1 MMKILYKETKAGA
14 SRPPCEMNREYSV
27 DGGKTWMPA
36 VGEDSFQEWK
46 KENIIV
52 ENIYTGKR
60 STL

>member
-1 MMKILYKETKAGA
+1 MLKILYKETRKGNNA
-14 SRPPCEMNREYSV
+14 PPCETIREYSV

-36 VGEDSFQEWK
+36 VGEDSFAEWK
-46 KENIIV
+46 KENIII